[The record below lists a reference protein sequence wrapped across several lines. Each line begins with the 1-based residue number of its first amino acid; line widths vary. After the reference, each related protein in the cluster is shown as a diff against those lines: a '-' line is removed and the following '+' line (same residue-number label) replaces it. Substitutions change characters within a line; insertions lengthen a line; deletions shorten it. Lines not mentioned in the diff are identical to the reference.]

1 MQAVPVATLALEPL
15 LAVMGARRT
24 TGIQAAVENARAS
37 LRGRAIWHVNST
49 ARGGGVAEMLQTML
63 AYERGAGL
71 DVRWLVMD
79 GDDPF
84 FALTKRLHHRLH
96 GEPGDDGALGASERR
111 HYERIMQRNHSALP
125 EAVRRGDI
133 FVLHDPQTAGLA
145 PWLRDAG
152 ATVLWRC
159 HVGVDRVN
167 TIAEEAW
174 QFLKPYVAAAHTC
187 IFTRA
192 AYVPPA
198 IASLPVS
205 VVPPA
210 IDAISPKNRPLSAA
224 TVRVM
229 LRHIGLLAGDVN
241 GQRYRLP
248 ASFFTV
254 NGSGSGARILQTQPL
269 PSPDTQL
276 IVQISRWDPLKDMA
290 GVMRSFASRCQQ
302 LGAAHLALVGPDPS
316 AVADD
321 IEGARVYEECVAE
334 WHALP
339 APARER
345 IHLVCLPM
353 ASVEQ
358 NALMVNALQR
368 FATVVVQKSL
378 QEGFG
383 LTVTEALLKGR
394 PVVASRVG
402 GIQDQI
408 TDGIHGLLLDDPTDA
423 HAFGDAVARL
433 LGDPLLAQRLAR
445 NARRRAIAEFLAPR
459 QMLQMFDLIDG
470 LIGRESRT
478 PRSAAH
484 GAPRVSAPMPI
495 GAIGK

>member
-1 MQAVPVATLALEPL
+1 
-15 LAVMGARRT
+15 
-24 TGIQAAVENARAS
+24 
-37 LRGRAIWHVNST
+37 
-49 ARGGGVAEMLQTML
+49 
-63 AYERGAGL
+63 
-71 DVRWLVMD
+71 
-79 GDDPF
+79 
-84 FALTKRLHHRLH
+84 
-96 GEPGDDGALGASERR
+96 
-111 HYERIMQRNHSALP
+111 
-125 EAVRRGDI
+125 
-133 FVLHDPQTAGLA
+133 
-145 PWLRDAG
+145 
-152 ATVLWRC
+152 
-159 HVGVDRVN
+159 
-167 TIAEEAW
+167 
-174 QFLKPYVAAAHTC
+174 
-187 IFTRA
+187 
-192 AYVPPA
+192 
-198 IASLPVS
+198 
-205 VVPPA
+205 
-210 IDAISPKNRPLSAA
+210 
-224 TVRVM
+224 
-229 LRHIGLLAGDVN
+229 
-241 GQRYRLP
+241 
-248 ASFFTV
+248 
-254 NGSGSGARILQTQPL
+254 
-269 PSPDTQL
+269 
-276 IVQISRWDPLKDMA
+276 MA

-470 LIGRESRT
+470 LIGRPSRT
-478 PRSAAH
+478 PRSRAH
-484 GAPRVSAPMPI
+484 GAARFRTPMRGGVI
-495 GAIGK
+495 GQ